1 VTQCTYNNDRDDM
14 MCLQLHVLL
23 SIMLHMQAQKK
34 RRETWAGGALSSY
47 NEDSDDDM
55 TQDLLP
61 FRAHS
66 RHTGL

>member
-1 VTQCTYNNDRDDM
+1 
-14 MCLQLHVLL
+14 
-23 SIMLHMQAQKK
+23 MQAQKK